1 MNLEAIGKVTKGK
14 VKTSGVTPFQELD
27 IDKVYANPNQPRKS
41 FEEIE
46 DLAASIKEH
55 GLIQPIA
62 VVSDGAGMFMIISGE
77 RRYRATKHLGSR
89 TIKAHIIQADGN
101 KVQELS
107 LIENIQRSDLTDL
120 EVAKYISILWN
131 SGQYKKKADLAKAI
145 GKSPSYISKAFG
157 CLKLDSQIIKDIEE
171 NENDLPLSVL
181 EEIARVKDTDVQKEV
196 YEKYLA
202 GEITR
207 DDIKDF
213 KPGVKEK
220 NEQCDEVVIN
230 SYLLQIRDKDRN
242 IFADEII
249 KAPNENSALS
259 KAYKKYPDQAKDS
272 GFTFNVYFDA
282 LLSPKKKENENKE
295 ISPGKEK
302 FKEKFNFT
310 PSKWSA
316 KGFEWIGDPWEEI
329 HEKLDENKTYKITI
343 EEV

>member
-1 MNLEAIGKVTKGK
+1 MNLSAIEKVTKGK
-14 VKTSGVTPFQELD
+14 MKTSGVTPFQELD
-27 IDKVYANPNQPRKS
+27 IEKVYANPNQPRKS
-41 FEEIE
+41 FEQLD

-77 RRYRATKHLGSR
+77 RRYRATKLLDHR
-89 TIKAHIIQADGN
+89 TIKAHIIQANSN

-107 LIENIQRSDLTDL
+107 LVENIQRSDLTDL

-131 SGQYKKKADLAKAI
+131 SGQYKKKSDLAKAI

-157 CLKLDSQIIKDIEE
+157 CLKLDSEIIKDIEE

-213 KPGVKEK
+213 KPGVKE
-220 NEQCDEVVIN
+220 NE
-230 SYLLQIRDKDRN
+230 
-242 IFADEII
+242 
-249 KAPNENSALS
+249 P
-259 KAYKKYPDQAKDS
+259 
-272 GFTFNVYFDA
+272 
-282 LLSPKKKENENKE
+282 KE

-302 FKEKFNFT
+302 FKEQFNFS
-310 PSKWSA
+310 PGKWSEKA
-316 KGFEWIGDPWEEI
+316 FAWLDDPWEDI
-329 HEKLDENKTYKITI
+329 HEKLDEKKTYKITI